1 MSTFIVDFFFY
12 AMEKLILTTEDHIPL
27 TAHLFR
33 PEKSNGKLLLI
44 NSATGVRQQVY
55 FSFAQYFSEQGFTVL
70 TYDYRGIGLS
80 KPKNMKGFRGSMRIW
95 GTKDYKELTRYITV
109 KFPEYRKYCLG
120 HSVGAL
126 ILGMNKDSEMFE
138 KLIFVGTQKA
148 FVGNL
153 KLKTKIEAYLGF
165 GIVQPLTTSLLGYFP
180 AHWFGLG
187 ESLPKNCAYDWRTLI
202 LNKKS
207 TNRLLEKIEDYSKH
221 LTQKV
226 FVIRAED
233 DVWLTEKGVVS
244 LLHETYPNLKPTY
257 RLVKTSESEKRE
269 IGHVNFFRSYNKKL
283 WDIILNEL
291 IDK

>member
-1 MSTFIVDFFFY
+1 
-12 AMEKLILTTEDHIPL
+12 MEELTLTTTDQVSII
-27 TAHLFR
+27 AHLFL
-33 PEKSNGKLLLI
+33 PEHSNNKLLLI
-44 NSATGVRQQVY
+44 NSATGVKQQVY
-55 FSFAQYFSEQGFTVL
+55 FSFAKYFSEKGFTVI

-80 KPKNMKGFRGSMRIW
+80 KPEHMKGFNASMRIW
-95 GTKDYKELTRYITV
+95 GTRDYKAITTYVRTRFAGY
-109 KFPEYRKYCLG
+109 EKYCLG

-126 ILGMNKDSEMFE
+126 ILGMNEDSEIFKE
-138 KLIFVGTQKA
+138 FFFVGTQNA

-153 KLKTKIEAYLGF
+153 KFKTKIEAYLGF
-165 GIVQPLTTSLLGYFP
+165 GIAQPLTTQLLGYFP

-207 TNRLLEKIEDYSKH
+207 TNGLLEKIDDYSKE

-233 DVWLTEKGVVS
+233 DVWLTDKGVKS
-244 LLHETYPNLKPTY
+244 LLNGTYPNLKPTY
-257 RLVKTSESEKRE
+257 RLVKTSESEKGE

-283 WDIILNEL
+283 WNIILNEL
-291 IDK
+291 MHNE